1 VAYDESA
8 ANRSQHGEHVVAK
21 TELRAGALG
30 LPAVLMQA
38 VAMIAPAYTIIVS
51 FQFAVTL
58 VGLAVPVAFFI
69 AMVILLMLTVS
80 VSQLAVAFP
89 SAGGFYTYLS
99 RTLHPRVGFMSGW
112 ILTLWL
118 MPLTGVVLAFTG
130 GAILEPLLQS
140 QYDFLLPWWVFAL
153 IVMAFVS
160 FVVYRGIALSQ
171 RLLIVF
177 ALIEI
182 VIVVALAASGLI
194 APGTGGFTLAP
205 FNPAEAL
212 NLQGLYL
219 GVVWAITTFIG
230 WEGATPLAEE
240 SEDPR
245 RNVPR
250 SLVGSVII
258 VGILLLFCSWGFM
271 VGLGT
276 GNLQAIAE
284 SETLPPFTLAQ
295 NLWGGV
301 WVIFLLAVLNSVIA
315 VSIAAF
321 NASTRLWFAM
331 SRSGALPR
339 TFARVHHDYRTPT
352 NAIYL
357 QIAVTLVCLIL
368 AAVVGPDNLFFIW
381 ALAITFGL
389 ILIYCAAN
397 VGVFLYYFREARDRF
412 NPLLHAVF
420 PLVASVAVLWVG
432 YKSVYPL
439 PPPPSTYA
447 PIVMAVWFVIGI
459 GLLVALKLRGRE
471 EWLIEAGRAVEEVPE
486 RSSAEEADP
495 SERTA
500 G

>member
-1 VAYDESA
+1 MSYDGSTVRPEGS
-8 ANRSQHGEHVVAK
+8 EHTVAK

-69 AMVILLMLTVS
+69 AMVIILMLTVA
-80 VSQLAVAFP
+80 VSQLATAFP

-130 GAILEPLLQS
+130 GAILEPLLRS
-140 QYDFLLPWWVFAL
+140 EYGFTLPWWLFAL
-153 IVMAFVS
+153 IVTAFVTAL
-160 FVVYRGIALSQ
+160 VVRGIAISQ

-177 ALIEI
+177 ALVEI
-182 VIVVALAASGLI
+182 FIVVALAFSGLV
-194 APGTGGFTLAP
+194 APGSGGFSLAP
-205 FNPAEAL
+205 FNPSEAL

-258 VGILLLFCSWGFM
+258 VGLLLLFCSWGFL

-276 GNLQAIAE
+276 DNLQGIAE
-284 SETLPPFTLAQ
+284 SEVLPPFALARD
-295 NLWGGV
+295 LWGGV
-301 WVIFLLAVLNSVIA
+301 WVLFLFALLNSVVA
-315 VSIAAF
+315 VAIAAF
-321 NASTRLWFAM
+321 NASSRLWFAM

-339 TFARVHHDYRTPT
+339 AFARVHPSYRTPT

-357 QIAVTLVCLIL
+357 QVAVTLVCLVL
-368 AAVVGPDNLFFIW
+368 AAIVGTDNLFFVW
-381 ALAITFGL
+381 ALSITFGL
-389 ILIYCAAN
+389 ILIYCATN
-397 VGVFLYYFREARDRF
+397 LGVFLYYFREARDRF
-412 NPLLHAVF
+412 NPFLHAVF
-420 PLVASVAVLWVG
+420 PLVSSIAVLWVG

-447 PIVMAVWFVIGI
+447 PIVMVVWLLIGV
-459 GLLVALKLRGRE
+459 GMLVVLRLRGRE
-471 EWLIEAGRAVEEVPE
+471 QWLIEAGRAVEEQPE
-486 RSSAEEADP
+486 RTSTEEPAP
-495 SERTA
+495 SEYPR